1 MAVLLLILE
10 NYFNLMLLNFLS
22 YLGKLL
28 EDLQNTIEDISILPK
43 MYLSG
48 VLFGSH
54 HSIC

>member
-54 HSIC
+54 RFIC